1 MRGFPSREQVQR
13 YRELYPEGTLIQLDH
28 MNDPYPVPAG
38 TVGGVVS
45 VDDGGNVQVRWQN
58 GRTLAV
64 IPEADQFHV
73 VENEQTEEMDMTLNG

>member
-1 MRGFPSREQVQR
+1 MRGFPSREQIQR
-13 YRELYPEGTLIQLDH
+13 YKEMYPKGTLIQLDH

-38 TVGGVVS
+38 TVGVVVS

-73 VENEQTEEMDMTLNG
+73 VENEQTEEMDMTMNG

>member
-13 YRELYPEGTLIQLDH
+13 YREMYPKGTLIQLDH
-28 MNDPYPVPAG
+28 MNDPCPVPAG
-38 TVGGVVS
+38 TVGEVVA

-64 IPEADQFHV
+64 IPEADQFRV
-73 VENEQTEEMDMTLNG
+73 VGDEQTEEMDMMMQG

>member
-13 YRELYPEGTLIQLDH
+13 YREMYPEGTLIQLDH

-73 VENEQTEEMDMTLNG
+73 VENEQTEEMDMTMNG

>member
-1 MRGFPSREQVQR
+1 MRGFPSREQIQR
-13 YRELYPEGTLIQLDH
+13 YREMYPEGTLIQLDH

-38 TVGGVVS
+38 TVGEVVA

>member
-13 YRELYPEGTLIQLDH
+13 YREMYPEGTLIQLDH

-38 TVGGVVS
+38 TVGEVVT
-45 VDDGGNVQVRWQN
+45 VDDSGNVQVRWQN

-73 VENEQTEEMDMTLNG
+73 VENEQTEEMDMAMNG

>member
-1 MRGFPSREQVQR
+1 MRGFPSREQIQR
-13 YRELYPEGTLIQLDH
+13 YKEMYPEGTLIQLDH

-38 TVGGVVS
+38 TVGEVVA

-73 VENEQTEEMDMTLNG
+73 VENEQTEEMDMTMNG

>member
-1 MRGFPSREQVQR
+1 MREFPSREQIQR
-13 YRELYPEGTLIQLDH
+13 YKELYPEGTLIQLDH
-28 MNDPYPVPAG
+28 MEDPYPVPAG
-38 TVGGVVS
+38 MVGEVVA

-73 VENEQTEEMDMTLNG
+73 VENEQTEEMDMTMNG

>member
-1 MRGFPSREQVQR
+1 MRGFPSREQIQH
-13 YRELYPEGTLIQLDH
+13 YREMYPVGTLIQLDH
-28 MNDPYPVPAG
+28 MDDPYPVPAG
-38 TVGGVVS
+38 TVGEVVS

-58 GRTLAV
+58 GSTLAV

>member
-1 MRGFPSREQVQR
+1 MRGFPSREQIQR
-13 YRELYPEGTLIQLDH
+13 YKEMYPKGTLIQLDH

-38 TVGGVVS
+38 TVGVVVS

-73 VENEQTEEMDMTLNG
+73 AEDGQTEELDMTMNG

>member
-1 MRGFPSREQVQR
+1 MRGFPSREQIQC

-28 MNDPYPVPAG
+28 MEDPYPVPAG
-38 TVGGVVS
+38 TVGEVVA

-73 VENEQTEEMDMTLNG
+73 VENEQTEEMDMTM

>member
-1 MRGFPSREQVQR
+1 MRGFPSREQIQR
-13 YRELYPEGTLIQLDH
+13 YKEMYPEGTLIQLDY

-38 TVGGVVS
+38 TVGEVVA

-73 VENEQTEEMDMTLNG
+73 VENEQTEEMDMTM